1 MLCLIGSLE
10 LNTMALFSRI
20 LYVSKALY
28 IVAAVIVSTS
38 YGVVASL
45 ILSALRRRGLSQY
58 TTGRMFYY
66 LARPVLG
73 IDFKFIGNNY
83 HKYLAAPKTFSE
95 LFASSTPPNSDFLR
109 PCVIVSNH
117 QSALDVY
124 MLGKIFPPYC
134 SVTSKESLKYVPFL
148 GWFMSLSGTVFLD
161 RKNSARSVAVL
172 QGTAHKHTAKSKQS
186 VFIFP
191 EGTRS
196 GALKPHLSPLK
207 KGAFHLAIEAQVP
220 IVPIVLSNTSNLF
233 QSKKML
239 LRSGTI
245 KVKVLDPIP
254 TIGMTKNDVSQLC
267 EKVEKLMK
275 EAVAELGYSE
285 LAGEAE
291 KSGDEDD
298 DDEERQALLLN
309 DIESQ
314 STTDISQEPA
324 TIQSI
329 QEQEQQPLL

>member
-1 MLCLIGSLE
+1 
-10 LNTMALFSRI
+10 MALFSRI
-20 LYVSKALY
+20 VYLSKAIY
-28 IVAAVIVSTS
+28 ILAAVVVSTS

-45 ILSALRRRGLSQY
+45 VLSALRRRGLSQY
-58 TTGRMFYY
+58 TTGRLFYY

-83 HKYLAAPKTFSE
+83 QKYLAAPKTFSE
-95 LFASSTPPNSDFLR
+95 LFASSSPANSSFLR

-124 MLGKIFPPYC
+124 MLGRIFPPYC

-196 GALKPHLSPLK
+196 GALQPHLSPLK

-220 IVPIVLSNTSNLF
+220 VVPVVLSNTSNLF

-239 LRSGTI
+239 LRRGTI
-245 KVKVLDPIP
+245 KVKVLDPIS
-254 TIGMTKNDVSQLC
+254 TVGMTKNDVPQLC
-267 EKVEKLMK
+267 QKVEKLMK
-275 EAVAELGYSE
+275 EAVVELGYSE
-285 LAGEAE
+285 VADGETDSE
-291 KSGDEDD
+291 IPG

-309 DIESQ
+309 EIESSP
-314 STTDISQEPA
+314 STTDFS
-324 TIQSI
+324 
-329 QEQEQQPLL
+329 